1 MTVKDWLTT
10 NQSHLEQSGITTAR
24 LDCLVLLEDALGKDR
39 AFLLAHPETVIPP
52 ASVTTLSKQ
61 VVKRAKHTPLAY
73 IRGRTEF
80 YGREFVINKHVLEPR
95 PESETIIDILKRLP
109 EPAHVIDVGT
119 GSGALAITAKLELP
133 QTAVMALDIDP
144 KCLEIARQNCRQHK
158 VNIKVIQND
167 LLRGLRIQNDTILI
181 CNLPYVPDKFTLNQ
195 AAMNEPKVAI
205 FGGKDGLDHYRTLF
219 EQVSDSK
226 VKPTHVLTESLP
238 FQHAELTTIA
248 RQHNYTQTIEDD
260 FIQGFQ
266 MTAGSALTESAPL
279 RV

>member
-39 AFLLAHPETVIPP
+39 AFLLTHPETSIPP

-61 VVKRAKHTPLAY
+61 VAKRAKHTPLAY

-80 YGREFVINKHVLEPR
+80 YGREFIINMHVLEPR
-95 PESETIIDILKRLP
+95 PESETMIDVLKRLP

-133 QTAVMALDIDP
+133 QTTVMALDIDP
-144 KCLEIARQNCRQHK
+144 KCLEIARQNCHQYQ
-158 VNIKVIQND
+158 VNIKLIQND
-167 LLRGLRIQNDTILI
+167 LLRGLRIQDDTILI

-238 FQHAELTTIA
+238 FQHAELITIA
-248 RQHNYTQTIEDD
+248 RQHNYTQAIEDD

-266 MTAGSALTESAPL
+266 MTAGSALTGSVPL
-279 RV
+279 RA